1 MIDIHC
7 HLLPGLD
14 DGAATLDEGLA
25 LARVAVADGISCCV
39 LTPHI
44 HPGRWENEA
53 AGIARATQD
62 FARALQQHGIP
73 LQVRHAAEVR
83 LTDLI
88 FGQLEARTLPFLGE
102 YDGESLL
109 LLEFPHGHL
118 IPGSDR
124 LVTWL
129 RRRNIRPVLA
139 HPERNKSIMRNPE
152 LLQPFIDAGC
162 LLQVTG
168 AALTGGFGAAAE
180 RVALQLLDDGQI
192 TFVASDAH
200 NLKSRPPQLAGARA
214 LVAARKGEALAQQ
227 LFEDNQRRYLQ
238 MEEAEA
244 LHG

>member
-14 DGAATLDEGLA
+14 DGAATLDEALA
-25 LARVAVADGISCCV
+25 LARVAVADGISCCI

-53 AGIARATQD
+53 RGIASATAA
-62 FARALQQHGIP
+62 FAAALEEHGIL
-73 LQVRHAAEVR
+73 LQVQYAAEVR

-88 FGQLEARTLPFLGE
+88 FGQLESGSLPFLGE
-102 YDGESLL
+102 YAGESLL

-118 IPGSDR
+118 IPGSDQ
-124 LVTWL
+124 LVQWL
-129 RRRNIRPVLA
+129 RRRSIRPVLA
-139 HPERNKSIMRNPE
+139 HPERNRSIMRNPE

-168 AALTGGFGAAAE
+168 ASLTGGFGEAAE
-180 RVALQLLDDGQI
+180 RVALQLLDAGQI

-200 NLKSRPPQLAGARA
+200 NLKSRPPQLAKARA
-214 LVAARKGEALAQQ
+214 LVAARRGETVAQQ
-227 LFEDNQRRYLQ
+227 LFEDNQRRFLQ
-238 MEEAEA
+238 MEAMEA

>member
-14 DGAATLDEGLA
+14 DGAANLDEALA

-53 AGIARATQD
+53 TGIARAAAD
-62 FARALQQHGIP
+62 FAEALEKHGIA

-88 FGQLEARTLPFLGE
+88 FSQLESAALPFLGE
-102 YDGESLL
+102 FEGESLL

-118 IPGSDR
+118 IPGSDQ
-124 LVTWL
+124 LVQWL
-129 RRRNIRPVLA
+129 RRRGIRPVLA
-139 HPERNKSIMRNPE
+139 HPERNRSIMRSPE
-152 LLQPFIDAGC
+152 LLQPFLEAGC
-162 LLQVTG
+162 FLQVTG
-168 AALTGGFGAAAE
+168 ASLTGGFGEGAE
-180 RVALQLLDDGQI
+180 RVALQLLDAGHI
-192 TFVASDAH
+192 TFVASDGH
-200 NLKSRPPQLAGARA
+200 NLKARPPQLAKARA

-238 MEEAEA
+238 IEELEA

>member
-14 DGAATLDEGLA
+14 DGAATLEESLA
-25 LARVAVADGISCCV
+25 LARIAVADGISCCV

-53 AGIARATQD
+53 AGIARATAV
-62 FARALQQHGIP
+62 FAAALEQHGIP
-73 LQVRHAAEVR
+73 LQVSFAAEVR

-88 FGQLEARTLPFLGE
+88 FGQLEAGILPFLGAYE
-102 YDGESLL
+102 GESLL

-124 LVTWL
+124 LVQWL
-129 RRRNIRPVLA
+129 RRRGIRPVLA

-162 LLQVTG
+162 LLQVT
-168 AALTGGFGAAAE
+168 AASLTGGFGAAAE
-180 RVALQLLDDGQI
+180 RVALQLLDEDQV
-192 TFVASDAH
+192 TFIASDAH
-200 NLKSRPPQLAGARA
+200 NAKSRPPQLAKARA
-214 LVAARKGEALAQQ
+214 LVAARKGEVLAQQ
-227 LFEDNQRRYLQ
+227 LFEDNQRKYLQ
-238 MEEAEA
+238 IEPAEA

>member
-14 DGAATLDEGLA
+14 DGATTLDEALA

-44 HPGRWENEA
+44 HPGRWDNEV
-53 AGIARATQD
+53 AGIARATAA
-62 FARALQQHGIP
+62 FAAALEQHGIP
-73 LQVRHAAEVR
+73 LELRYAAEVR

-88 FGQLEARTLPFLGE
+88 FGQLEAGTLPFLGRYE
-102 YDGESLL
+102 GESLL
-109 LLEFPHGHL
+109 LLEFPHGQL

-124 LVTWL
+124 LVQWL

-139 HPERNKSIMRNPE
+139 HPERNKSIMRNPD

-162 LLQVTG
+162 LLQVT
-168 AALTGGFGAAAE
+168 AASLTGGFGAAAE
-180 RVALQLLDDGQI
+180 RVALQLLDAGQI

-200 NLKSRPPQLAGARA
+200 NLKSRPPQLAKARA

-238 MEEAEA
+238 LDAAEV